1 MKIHK
6 RKLGILLLLGMLGL
20 YLTGG
25 CLQQENSKFYKP
37 KNFLTY
43 ENGSYGVR
51 IKYPQ
56 EWTKTEGAMGTVV
69 VFLSPKQNDSDPFQE
84 NLNIIVQNLPASTTL
99 NVVTE
104 ETINQVKQL
113 IQNATII
120 ESTDTT
126 LAGVPAYKIVYSG
139 KMREYTLKW
148 IQIWTVK
155 NNKMYSITYTAE
167 INSYSY
173 YLDVIQKMIDSFEI
187 I

>member
-1 MKIHK
+1 MNINR

-25 CLQQENSKFYKP
+25 CLQQENSSYKP

-43 ENGSYGVR
+43 ENSFYGVR

-69 VFLSPKQNDSDPFQE
+69 MFLSPKQNDTDPFQE
-84 NLNIIVQNLPASTTL
+84 NLNIIVQPLPASTTL

-120 ESTDTT
+120 ETTDTT
-126 LAGVPAYKIVYSG
+126 LAGVPAYKLVYSG
-139 KMREYTLKW
+139 KMRDYTLKW
-148 IQIWTVK
+148 MQIWAVK
-155 NNKMYSITYTAE
+155 NNIMYSITYTAE
-167 INSYSY
+167 IDSYSY